1 MIDKESLVISTNLP
15 VLDDTIKSPPRIEND
30 DGDITVTSS
39 YAIFYKDG
47 ESETPAAVVGFQF
60 MYSNFQEIFFNMTKN
75 NDVSV
80 NYITYICKVN

>member
-80 NYITYICKVN
+80 NYIYICKVN

>member
-15 VLDDTIKSPPRIEND
+15 VLDDTIKSPPRIENE

-75 NDVSV
+75 NDVSAK
-80 NYITYICKVN
+80 YIYIYIK